1 MNSREAISYVP
12 DSDKDGGWGWVIV
25 AATFF
30 IRVIVDGFIY
40 TFGIFYVE
48 FLEYF
53 KCTSGAASL
62 VMSLL
67 VGVCYLV
74 GPIASGLI
82 NKYGC
87 RIVSSLG
94 TAVACIG
101 LLLSLPV
108 PRVEYLLITIGLISG
123 TGFGFLYLPTII
135 SVALHFEKK
144 RATAMGI
151 SMAGSGIGALIFAP
165 LLEWLVFFYSNWT
178 GAMLIST
185 GILLNCFVLSMFYR
199 KFHPPVNNSD
209 QNEEPSPDE
218 PSSSTYSPESG
229 QSGFFSQKTQTPEE
243 GNPIQGEYTITSKVA
258 KPSSSVTIGKVENI
272 DIFYTGSADNLVSR
286 QIYVTPSMLL
296 HYASSLTV
304 QKNTCLRFTGT
315 VANMMGL
322 SLLKNYVFLI
332 YALGTTLH
340 YLGLIVPSMYLFHMS
355 VEIGVATTFQ
365 ASLLLSFMG
374 ISNTI
379 GKVSIGFLADITT
392 WSATYMYAICLLIT
406 GIATMLTPVLNK
418 YYLLVLYGFIFGFTW
433 GGSISL
439 SSIVLVSLL
448 GLARLSNSYG
458 LSLLFTGIAS
468 SVGPPVA
475 GE

>member
-1 MNSREAISYVP
+1 MNARERVSYVP
-12 DSDKDGGWGWVIV
+12 DSDTDGGWGWVIV

-53 KCTSGAASL
+53 KCTSSAASL

-67 VGVCYLV
+67 VGICYLV

-94 TAVACIG
+94 TAIACIG

-108 PRVEYLLITIGLISG
+108 PRVEYLLITVGLISG
-123 TGFGFLYLPTII
+123 TGFGFLYLPTIV

-178 GAMLIST
+178 GAMLISI
-185 GILLNCFVLSMFYR
+185 GIILNCFVLSMFYR
-199 KFHPPVNNSD
+199 KFNPPVSSSD
-209 QNEEPSPDE
+209 QNEESPTDVEFDE
-218 PSSSTYSPESG
+218 PTSSTYSNESD
-229 QSGFFSQKTQTPEE
+229 QSRFFSQKTQTPEE
-243 GNPIQGEYTITSKVA
+243 GKPIQGQYTITSKTPQ
-258 KPSSSVTIGKVENI
+258 PSSSVTIGQVENI

-286 QIYVTPSMLL
+286 QIYVTPSMIPP
-296 HYASSLTV
+296 YASSTTV
-304 QKNTCLRFTGT
+304 RKSTCLRFTGT

-340 YLGLIVPSMYLFHMS
+340 YLGLIIPSMYLFHMS

-365 ASLLLSFMG
+365 ASLLLSLMG
-374 ISNTI
+374 ISNTV
-379 GKVSIGFLADITT
+379 GKVAIGFLADFTT
-392 WSATYMYAICLLIT
+392 WSVIYMYAICLLIT
-406 GIATMLTPVLNK
+406 GIATMITPVLNN
-418 YYLLVLYGFIFGFTW
+418 YYLMVLYGSTFGFTW
-433 GGSISL
+433 GKNTI
-439 SSIVLVSLL
+439 
-448 GLARLSNSYG
+448 
-458 LSLLFTGIAS
+458 LSLF
-468 SVGPPVA
+468 
-475 GE
+475 